1 MNLIDR
7 INNKNLK
14 YIAETLSDN
23 GYNPNWDNNDRSGDW
38 LLDVSNGC
46 ESIIIPSH
54 GGFGEMVMDCFIN
67 ECDKPKDIDFIN
79 TRWERV
85 IFVKPRYND
94 LSEDDLDYLYGD
106 E

>member
-1 MNLIDR
+1 MVS
-7 INNKNLK
+7 
-14 YIAETLSDN
+14 YYGQWN
-23 GYNPNWDNNDRSGDW
+23 GADT
-38 LLDVSNGC
+38 DVC
-46 ESIIIPSH
+46 EAITIPSH
-54 GGFGEMVMDCFIN
+54 DGLGEMVMDCFIN